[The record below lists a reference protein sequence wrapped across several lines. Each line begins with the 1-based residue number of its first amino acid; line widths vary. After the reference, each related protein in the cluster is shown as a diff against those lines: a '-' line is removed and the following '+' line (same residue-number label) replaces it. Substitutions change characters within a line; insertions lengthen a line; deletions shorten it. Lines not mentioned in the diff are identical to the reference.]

1 MCVEKLKFQQQI
13 LKYFDVFQWGRKKSW
28 RRSCP
33 YCFPGTTVKRAASSK
48 SPNLQTWEM
57 WANMFH
63 TKICNHNCWSEVAG
77 PIHRGVEKPQKPT
90 NLQPHLCAFGQIQKK
105 LHFCN
110 TCACCCCLSKKKFFL
125 LSAIPL
131 QSEIRERLHNNL
143 VSVLIQVIRWKCY
156 LSQKHDPSVLGIDVI
171 ELKAIFFLADW
182 N

>member
-13 LKYFDVFQWGRKKSW
+13 LKHFDVFQWGRKKLW

-63 TKICNHNCWSEVAG
+63 IKICDHSCWSEVPFTAES
-77 PIHRGVEKPQKPT
+77 R
-90 NLQPHLCAFGQIQKK
+90 NLKSRQTCNRTSAPLDKSTK
-105 LHFCN
+105 NVHFCN
-110 TCACCCCLSKKKFFL
+110 TCACCCCLSKKKFIL

-131 QSEIRERLHNNL
+131 QSEIRERLHKNL
-143 VSVLIQVIRWKCY
+143 VSVLIQVFRWKCY
-156 LSQKHDPSVLGIDVI
+156 LSQNMIRQL
-171 ELKAIFFLADW
+171 
-182 N
+182 

>member
-13 LKYFDVFQWGRKKSW
+13 LKHFDVFQWGRKKLW

-33 YCFPGTTVKRAASSK
+33 YCFPGTTVKRAASLKIPKSSNMRNVSK
-48 SPNLQTWEM
+48 YVSHKNLRPQLL
-57 WANMFH
+57 
-63 TKICNHNCWSEVAG
+63 KRS

-131 QSEIRERLHNNL
+131 QSEIRERLHKNL
-143 VSVLIQVIRWKCY
+143 VSVLIQVFR
-156 LSQKHDPSVLGIDVI
+156 
-171 ELKAIFFLADW
+171 
-182 N
+182 

>member
-1 MCVEKLKFQQQI
+1 MFSNGA
-13 LKYFDVFQWGRKKSW
+13 GRSYGGGVVHIVSQEPQSNS
-28 RRSCP
+28 RHP
-33 YCFPGTTVKRAASSK
+33 QK
-48 SPNLQTWEM
+48 SPNPQTWEM

-77 PIHRGVEKPQKPT
+77 PIHRGFEKPQKPT

-131 QSEIRERLHNNL
+131 QSEIRERLHKNL
-143 VSVLIQVIRWKCY
+143 VSVLIQVFRWKCY
-156 LSQKHDPSVLGIDVI
+156 LSQNMIRQL
-171 ELKAIFFLADW
+171 
-182 N
+182 